1 MRMDVVTNA
10 QAIGDNGKITIGS
23 FLDFGVLAGCLAVGA
38 ADWRISQKVSSRRNL
53 HLYFSQGSFTHT
65 RLEIGGWGLRY
76 KVIGMFYI
84 L

>member
-23 FLDFGVLAGCLAVGA
+23 FLDFGVLAGCLAVEA
-38 ADWRISQKVSSRRNL
+38 ADWRISQKVSFRKNL
-53 HLYFSQGSFTHT
+53 HLNFSRGSFTHT

-76 KVIGMFYI
+76 ISLGST
-84 L
+84 LLL